1 MDHLLVNVNDAE
13 TAPSV
18 QGDSLMGFHA
28 RQGHLVYNTI
38 ELMAKNSDS
47 GIKITDRTHG
57 KCAQGQITPL
67 DCLNNRHLDN
77 FVDHKSNYCGVFH
90 AKKKDEDAKN
100 FRDLLVQFEKEF
112 GFSVY
117 MLRTDGGGEYRKW
130 RPVLQGKRYR
140 KTGVQDRQ
148 PGCER

>member
-1 MDHLLVNVNDAE
+1 MKGADTIGYVSSLSNVLVFRAGGADTTPEQMDHLLVNVNDAE

-57 KCAQGQITPL
+57 KCAQGKQT
-67 DCLNNRHLDN
+67 R
-77 FVDHKSNYCGVFH
+77 
-90 AKKKDEDAKN
+90 A
-100 FRDLLVQFEKEF
+100 
-112 GFSVY
+112 
-117 MLRTDGGGEYRKW
+117 
-130 RPVLQGKRYR
+130 
-140 KTGVQDRQ
+140 RQ
-148 PGCER
+148 PKKGSCEHPPIHPSVLWSAVN